1 MDVARHMTPDEFR
14 RSGHAIIERIARYM
28 EEVERYPVLSQAE
41 PGSVRARLPVAAPEQ
56 GEPFEDLLR
65 DVDEII
71 VPGLTHW
78 QSPNFYAFFP
88 ANASGPS
95 ILGDLLSSGFG
106 VQGMLWATSP
116 ACTELETHVLD
127 WLVDLL
133 GLPEGFRSSTAGGGV
148 IQDSASSSTLTAL
161 IAARERASA
170 GATNRHGVGHGSTG
184 VPSQRLIVYTSCHA
198 HSSIEK
204 GVKIAG
210 LGRDNLRLVD
220 ADERYAMRVDALEA
234 AIAADRAAGAVPAMV
249 CATVGTTSSCAVDPL
264 RAIGEVCRRENVWLH
279 VDAAHAGSATVCP
292 EHRGLI
298 DGLELADSYT
308 FNPHKWLL
316 TNFDCSCFWV
326 ADRAA
331 LIEALS
337 VLPEYLRNRST
348 ESGTVIDYRDWQV
361 PLGRRF
367 RALKLWFVIRH
378 YGAEGLRAH
387 VRHCIALAEWFA
399 AQVEASEEFELAA
412 PVSVGLVCFRHS
424 AGDAFTETLMNRLN
438 RSGALYLTH
447 TILDDQLVLRLAI
460 GLLRPAASMSRGP
473 GRASQ
478 TRRGRSRPVRRAR
491 KARGHGDLR
500 SDRDERPAGA
510 GRALDGTRSRC
521 QDHGYR
527 GLRRDPHDRDGA
539 HDTAAHQAHARHRGP
554 AHDDCGRRDRRHRG
568 RAPDQH
574 GRERGA
580 ARAVHTRHSGA
591 AGGGTGAACRLL
603 GRALV
608 HRRGRAPPA
617 RRRSLAPQT
626 GASRR
631 SGGRGLHLAGSAR
644 PDACALSQDSGR
656 NSRIAPSCTTRL
668 ASSTM
673 ARPGTVI
680 SGGAALPKARSSSST
695 IAGSA

>member
-56 GEPFEDLLR
+56 GEPFADVLR
-65 DVDEII
+65 DVEEII

-133 GLPEGFRSSTAGGGV
+133 GLPEGFLSSTAGGGV

-161 IAARERASA
+161 IAARERASG
-170 GATNRHGVGHGSTG
+170 GATNDGGVGHGPTG
-184 VPSQRLIVYTSCHA
+184 ASGQRLTVYTSRHA

-264 RAIGEVCRRENVWLH
+264 RAIGELCRRENVWLH

-348 ESGTVIDYRDWQV
+348 ETGTVIDYRDWQV

-438 RSGALYLTH
+438 QSGALYLTH

-460 GLLRPAASMSRGP
+460 GALA
-473 GRASQ
+473 
-478 TRRGRSRPVRRAR
+478 TRREHVEGAWAR
-491 KARGHGDLR
+491 ITDTA
-500 SDRDERPAGA
+500 
-510 GRALDGTRSRC
+510 RAL
-521 QDHGYR
+521 
-527 GLRRDPHDRDGA
+527 
-539 HDTAAHQAHARHRGP
+539 
-554 AHDDCGRRDRRHRG
+554 
-568 RAPDQH
+568 
-574 GRERGA
+574 
-580 ARAVHTRHSGA
+580 A
-591 AGGGTGAACRLL
+591 AGT
-603 GRALV
+603 
-608 HRRGRAPPA
+608 
-617 RRRSLAPQT
+617 
-626 GASRR
+626 AS
-631 SGGRGLHLAGSAR
+631 
-644 PDACALSQDSGR
+644 
-656 NSRIAPSCTTRL
+656 T
-668 ASSTM
+668 
-673 ARPGTVI
+673 
-680 SGGAALPKARSSSST
+680 
-695 IAGSA
+695 